1 MIVIYGTLI
10 VFVIMVGFFIFKN
23 LISYSQNP
31 TTVLLISWFFS
42 LLLINIIVTSGIYG
56 YYYYKT
62 KINQYSGNQG
72 IQGYPGMEGASGVNI
87 NECIS
92 NLKKNN

>member
-10 VFVIMVGFFIFKN
+10 VFVIIIGFLIFKN

-42 LLLINIIVTSGIYG
+42 LLLINIIVTSSIYG
-56 YYYYKT
+56 YNYYKT
-62 KINQYSGNQG
+62 KINPYLGRPG
-72 IQGYPGMEGASGVNI
+72 IQGYPGMEGTNGINI
-87 NECIS
+87 TGCATKIN
-92 NLKKNN
+92 